1 MGDTSQKRTRTR
13 EGWTDEQKQAARERE
28 TQRRAQL
35 QQQADDDVPRVPSGF
50 VAFPSWMLPDRSI
63 SDLGKWV
70 ILALSLYASRDG
82 LCWPTAATIAHTL
95 NRSERTV
102 FRGLNEVVAL
112 GLVSVVP
119 RYRNGAQISS
129 VYQLEFSRWGSIKP
143 PPDKNVIPGESKLS
157 SQGCQNRHAEQDLKT
172 GSTQQVDPPY
182 PPTGGKTERAPRAAV
197 AKKAGEPEP
206 HGTRGPRPR
215 MVALRDELLKR
226 IDASRKVDGSEV
238 IDPYLRDND
247 PWLGERLAEG
257 WQLGDLLAT
266 AQHYAD
272 QLGEFARATG
282 YNVTPDGLVKSAVER
297 QRALRERRGK
307 VADELAVEVQN
318 AFASG
323 ALRAEWREHVSRALR
338 PNRL

>member
-1 MGDTSQKRTRTR
+1 MGDTFQKRTRTR
-13 EGWTDEQKQAARERE
+13 EGWTEEQKQAARERE

-35 QQQADDDVPRVPSGF
+35 QQQADDEVPRVPSGF
-50 VAFPSWMLPDRSI
+50 VAFPAWMLPDRSI

-82 LCWPTAATIAHTL
+82 LCWPTASTLANTL

-157 SQGCQNRHAEQDLKT
+157 SQGCQNRHAEQDPKT

-182 PPTGGKTERAPRAAV
+182 PPSGGKTTERAPRAEAV
-197 AKKAGEPEP
+197 GKKAGE
-206 HGTRGPRPR
+206 GKARGPRPR
-215 MVALRDELLKR
+215 MIALRDELLQR
-226 IDASRKVDGSEV
+226 IRKSKTAGAADLICPPLEPILLDAEWRTLIPATVDES
-238 IDPYLRDND
+238 
-247 PWLGERLAEG
+247 
-257 WQLGDLLAT
+257 T
-266 AQHYAD
+266 
-272 QLGEFARATG
+272 
-282 YNVTPDGLVKSAVER
+282 
-297 QRALRERRGK
+297 LREAMELLPPQVFTEAGVSISAALDYARGK
-307 VADELAVEVQN
+307 RLELDSWHEALEADVVRAYEA
-318 AFASG
+318 G
-323 ALRAEWREHVSRALR
+323 TLRAEWRARLARAGM
-338 PNRL
+338 